1 METVV
6 NSVRKRKIAILV
18 LLILGMIFLYADVRV
33 ATGIAYPD
41 YELVDNTGKLTQK
54 MIVEDVVGL
63 TVTPDV
69 IPDILGYMLLFA
81 AMILIWKIRKPE
93 SADAAPTTHP
103 KKLMERLW
111 KPPRFRGVMI
121 LLPLAG
127 IILGVLE
134 LVAPFFTNGMN
145 RYAIGYLGN
154 FALAFMTGASVL
166 FSVLCFLRECD
177 TYRNHRKTMIVYL
190 FLILTV
196 AAGFVHDLA
205 EFWGLRGVALAY
217 YIVVGIAAVCEIV
230 VLILYPN
237 CWDEGEDGSDDME
250 TQE

>member
-1 METVV
+1 METAVD
-6 NSVRKRKIAILV
+6 SVRKRKIAIPV

-69 IPDILGYMLLFA
+69 IPDILGYLLLFA

-93 SADAAPTTHP
+93 SEETVPTAAP

-111 KPPRFRGVMI
+111 KPPRFRGVM
-121 LLPLAG
+121 LLIPLAG
-127 IILGVLE
+127 VVLSVLN

-145 RYAIGYLGN
+145 RYAIGYLGT
-154 FALAFMTGASVL
+154 FALAFLTGASVL

-196 AAGFVHDLA
+196 AVGCVHDLA
-205 EFWGLRGVALAY
+205 TFWGLRGVALAY
-217 YIVVGIAAVCEIV
+217 YIAVGITTVCEIV

-237 CWDEGEDGSDDME
+237 SWDEEDLPDDSE
-250 TQE
+250 IQE